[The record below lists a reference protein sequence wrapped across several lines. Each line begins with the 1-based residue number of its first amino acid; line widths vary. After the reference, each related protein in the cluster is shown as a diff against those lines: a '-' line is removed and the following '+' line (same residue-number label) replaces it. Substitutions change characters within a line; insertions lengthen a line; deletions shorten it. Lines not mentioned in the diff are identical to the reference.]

1 MKRILCG
8 ALSALLIFTGI
19 QLPVRAETAGT
30 EETAA
35 VQPEETAATEP
46 EETAATEPVES
57 VPEETQ
63 APETIGPDAN
73 ERAPQAMT
81 VSDSGIAMLEELEG
95 RSVSSFRTALTQVE
109 NSVNSFLSANG
120 LTLTQQQFDALGKYA
135 INLNEQARSG
145 KLDPVIGR
153 DEEIRRV
160 LQAARDDAVN
170 GLINRDFVQK
180 YIDRIFVT
188 VDNDKIQLQIK
199 LFTSESTMRYLEKL
213 ERRSGHTFK
222 KMIESYEQNMANQG

>member
-1 MKRILCG
+1 MSGRFIVLEGIDGSGKGTQL
-8 ALSALLIFTGI
+8 ALL
-19 QLPVRAETAGT
+19 AERLTNAGHSVWLT
-30 EETAA
+30 R
-35 VQPEETAATEP
+35 EP
-46 EETAATEPVES
+46 TDGA
-57 VPEETQ
+57 
-63 APETIGPDAN
+63 
-73 ERAPQAMT
+73 
-81 VSDSGIAMLEELEG
+81 
-95 RSVSSFRTALTQVE
+95 
-109 NSVNSFLSANG
+109 
-120 LTLTQQQFDALGKYA
+120 
-135 INLNEQARSG
+135 
-145 KLDPVIGR
+145 IGR
-153 DEEIRRV
+153 LIREGLGDAARFDEATIALLFAADRLAHIAEIRRV